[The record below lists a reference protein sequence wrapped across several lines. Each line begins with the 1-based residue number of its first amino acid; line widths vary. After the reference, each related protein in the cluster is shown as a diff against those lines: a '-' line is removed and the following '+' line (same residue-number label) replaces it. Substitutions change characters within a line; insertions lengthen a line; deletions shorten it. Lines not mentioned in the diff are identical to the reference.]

1 MTMTEKVYFDHN
13 ATTAIDKKVLGVM
26 MPYLEM
32 QQGNPTSQHSFGRH
46 ARTAIEEAREQVALA
61 IHAHPTEVIFTSG
74 GTEANN
80 MIVHGAAIKNSQSTL
95 VRSNIEHPCIS
106 RPMEA
111 LAQQGWHQ
119 DLLKVNH
126 DGVISKEAYRDINA
140 NNIGLVSVMLANN
153 ETGVIQ
159 DMSLLHDFAKEK
171 KALSHTDAV
180 QAFGKIDV
188 RFDELHIDAMT
199 LSSHK
204 IYGPQGVGALILN
217 KRSDIEPLIYGGG
230 QEKNLRSGTENIAAI
245 VGFGKACEL
254 ISESMKV
261 TSMHTRELQKMLE
274 MSLKELGA
282 VIFAGNISRLSN
294 TTFFAFKDIEGS
306 TLLTALDKKGFA
318 IASGSACSSVNK
330 EPSHV
335 LLAMGIDEDLAR
347 GALRISFG
355 NKNTIHEVKGF
366 METLKKELQT
376 LKQLTAIAA

>member
-1 MTMTEKVYFDHN
+1 MQKNYFDHN

-26 MPYLEM
+26 LPYIEM
-32 QQGNPTSQHSFGRH
+32 QQGNPTSQHSFGRY

-61 IHAHPTEVIFTSG
+61 IHAHPSEVIFTSG

-80 MIVHGAAIKNSQSTL
+80 MIVHGAAIKERESTL
-95 VRSNIEHPCIS
+95 VRSNIEHPCVA

-111 LAQQGWHQ
+111 MKYQGWKQ
-119 DLLKVNH
+119 ALLNVSQ
-126 DGVISKEAYRDINA
+126 DGVVTKEAYK
-140 NNIGLVSVMLANN
+140 NISAENISLVSVMLANN
-153 ETGVIQ
+153 ETGAIQ
-159 DMSLLHDFAKEK
+159 DMALLHDFAKEK

-254 ISESMKV
+254 ISESMKT
-261 TSMHTRELQKMLE
+261 TSTHTHELKKILE
-274 MSLKELGA
+274 VHLKDLGA
-282 VIFAGNISRLSN
+282 VIFSEKVARLNN

-355 NKNTIHEVKGF
+355 QKNSMTEVKDF
-366 METLKKELQT
+366 VEVLKKELQT

>member
-347 GALRISFG
+347 GALRVSFG
-355 NKNTIHEVKGF
+355 NKNTIREVKGF

>member
-1 MTMTEKVYFDHN
+1 MQKVYLDHN
-13 ATTAIDKKVLGVM
+13 ATTAIDKKVLEVM

-61 IHAHPTEVIFTSG
+61 IHAHPSEVIFTSG

-80 MIVHGAAIKNSQSTL
+80 MIVHGVALKNPQSTL
-95 VRSNIEHPCIS
+95 VRSNIEHPCVA

-111 LAQQGWHQ
+111 LTHQGWQQ

-126 DGVISKEAYRDINA
+126 DGVVGDEAYKNVDGH
-140 NNIGLVSVMLANN
+140 NISLVSVMLANN
-153 ETGVIQ
+153 ETGAIQ
-159 DMSLLHDFAKEK
+159 DMSNLSEFAKEK
-171 KALSHTDAV
+171 KAISHTDAV
-180 QAFGKIDV
+180 QAFGKMDV
-188 RFDELHIDAMT
+188 RFDELQIDAMT

-254 ISESMKV
+254 ISESFKEI
-261 TSMHTRELQKMLE
+261 SKRSRELQTTLE
-274 MSLKELGA
+274 LHLKALGA
-282 VIFAGNISRLSN
+282 VIFSEKVKRLSN

-355 NKNTIHEVKGF
+355 NQNTLHDV
-366 METLKKELQT
+366 ETFIETIKKELQT

>member
-1 MTMTEKVYFDHN
+1 MMQKIYFDHN
-13 ATTAIDKKVLGVM
+13 ATTALDKKVLGVM
-26 MPYLEM
+26 LPYIEM

-61 IHAHPTEVIFTSG
+61 IHAHPSEVIFTSG

-80 MIVHGAAIKNSQSTL
+80 MIVHGAAIKERESTL
-95 VRSNIEHPCIS
+95 VRSNIEHPCVA

-111 LAQQGWHQ
+111 MKYQGWKQ
-119 DLLKVNH
+119 ALLNVSQ
-126 DGVISKEAYRDINA
+126 DGVVTKEAYK
-140 NNIGLVSVMLANN
+140 NISAENISLVSVMLANN
-153 ETGVIQ
+153 ETGAIQ
-159 DMSLLHDFAKEK
+159 DMALLHDFAKEK

-254 ISESMKV
+254 ISESMKA
-261 TSMHTRELQKMLE
+261 TSTHTHELKKILE
-274 MSLKELGA
+274 VHLKDLGA
-282 VIFAGNISRLSN
+282 VIFSEKVARLNN

-355 NKNTIHEVKGF
+355 QKNSMTEVKDF
-366 METLKKELQT
+366 VEVLKKELQT

>member
-1 MTMTEKVYFDHN
+1 MQKNYFDHN

-26 MPYLEM
+26 LPYIEM
-32 QQGNPTSQHSFGRH
+32 QQGNPTSQHSFGRY

-61 IHAHPTEVIFTSG
+61 IHAHPSEVIFTSG
-74 GTEANN
+74 GSEANN
-80 MIVHGAAIKNSQSTL
+80 MIVHGAAIKERESTL
-95 VRSNIEHPCIS
+95 VRSNIEHPCVA

-111 LAQQGWHQ
+111 MKYQGWKQ
-119 DLLKVNH
+119 ALLNVSQ
-126 DGVISKEAYRDINA
+126 DGVVTKETYKNISVE
-140 NNIGLVSVMLANN
+140 NISLVSVMLANN
-153 ETGVIQ
+153 ETGAIQ
-159 DMSLLHDFAKEK
+159 DMALLHDFAKEK

-254 ISESMKV
+254 ISESMKA
-261 TSMHTRELQKMLE
+261 TSTHTHELKKILE
-274 MSLKELGA
+274 VHLKDLGA
-282 VIFAGNISRLSN
+282 VIFSEKVARLNN

-355 NKNTIHEVKGF
+355 QKNSVTEVKDF
-366 METLKKELQT
+366 VEVLKKELQT

>member
-1 MTMTEKVYFDHN
+1 MQKVYFDHN
-13 ATTAIDKKVLGVM
+13 ATTAIDKKVLSVM
-26 MPYLEM
+26 MPFLEA

-61 IHAHPTEVIFTSG
+61 IHAHPTEVVFTSG

-80 MIVHGAAIKNSQSTL
+80 MIVHGAAIKNPQSTL
-95 VRSNIEHPCIS
+95 VRSNIEHPCVA

-111 LAQQGWHQ
+111 LTHQGWYQ
-119 DLLKVNH
+119 ELLKVNH
-126 DGVISKEAYRDINA
+126 DGVITKEAYQSITAD
-140 NNIGLVSVMLANN
+140 NISLVSVMLANN

-159 DMSLLHDFAKEK
+159 EISDLSDFAKEK
-171 KALSHTDAV
+171 KAISHTDAV
-180 QAFGKIDV
+180 QAFGKMDV
-188 RFDELHIDAMT
+188 RFDELQIDAMT

-254 ISESMKV
+254 ISESLKES
-261 TSMHTRELQKMLE
+261 SMRSRELQTTLE
-274 MSLKELGA
+274 AHLKTLGA
-282 VIFAGNISRLSN
+282 VIFSEKVKRLSN

-306 TLLTALDKKGFA
+306 TLLTALDKQGFA

-355 NKNTIHEVKGF
+355 NQNTINDVTLF
-366 METLKKELQT
+366 IETLKKELQT

>member
-1 MTMTEKVYFDHN
+1 MQKNYFDHN

-26 MPYLEM
+26 LPYIEM
-32 QQGNPTSQHSFGRH
+32 QQGNPTSQHSFGRY

-61 IHAHPTEVIFTSG
+61 IHAHPSEVIFTSG

-80 MIVHGAAIKNSQSTL
+80 MIVHGAAIKQRESTL
-95 VRSNIEHPCIS
+95 VRSNIEHPCVA

-111 LAQQGWHQ
+111 MKYQGWKQ
-119 DLLKVNH
+119 ALLNVSQ
-126 DGVISKEAYRDINA
+126 DGVVTKEAYK
-140 NNIGLVSVMLANN
+140 NISAENISLVSVMLANN
-153 ETGVIQ
+153 ETGAIQ
-159 DMSLLHDFAKEK
+159 DMALLHDFAKEK

-254 ISESMKV
+254 ISESMKA
-261 TSMHTRELQKMLE
+261 TSTHTHELKKILE
-274 MSLKELGA
+274 VHLKDLGA
-282 VIFAGNISRLSN
+282 VIFSEKVARLNN

-355 NKNTIHEVKGF
+355 QKNSMTEVKDF
-366 METLKKELQT
+366 VEVLKKELQT

>member
-32 QQGNPTSQHSFGRH
+32 QQGNPTSQHSFGRY

-95 VRSNIEHPCIS
+95 VRSNIEHPCVS

-126 DGVISKEAYRDINA
+126 DGVISKEAYKDINR

-261 TSMHTRELQKMLE
+261 TSMYTRELQKMLE

-366 METLKKELQT
+366 METLKKELQN

>member
-1 MTMTEKVYFDHN
+1 MTEKVYFDHN

-282 VIFAGNISRLSN
+282 VIFAENVTRLSN

-355 NKNTIHEVKGF
+355 NKNIIHEVKDF
-366 METLKKELQT
+366 METLKQELQT

>member
-1 MTMTEKVYFDHN
+1 MMQKVYFDHN

-26 MPYLEM
+26 IPYLEM

-46 ARTAIEEAREQVALA
+46 ARTAIEEAREQVASA
-61 IHAHPTEVIFTSG
+61 IHAHPSEVIFTSG

-80 MIVHGAAIKNSQSTL
+80 MIVHGAAIKNPHSTL
-95 VRSNIEHPCIS
+95 VRSNIEHPCIA
-106 RPMEA
+106 RPTEA
-111 LAQQGWHQ
+111 LTQLGWFQ
-119 DLLKVNH
+119 DLLKVDHN
-126 DGVISKEAYRDINA
+126 GVIPNKAYKSIHA
-140 NNIGLVSVMLANN
+140 KNISLVSVMLANN
-153 ETGVIQ
+153 ETGAIQ
-159 DMSLLHDFAKEK
+159 EMSYLSNFAKEK

-180 QAFGKIDV
+180 QAFGKIDL
-188 RFDELHIDAMT
+188 RFDELHVDAMT
-199 LSSHK
+199 ISSHK

-217 KRSDIEPLIYGGG
+217 KRADLEPLIYGGG

-254 ISESMKV
+254 ISDSFKES
-261 TSMHTRELQKMLE
+261 SRHTGELQTTLE
-274 MSLKELGA
+274 LHLKTLGA
-282 VIFAGNISRLSN
+282 VIFSENAKRLSN

-306 TLLTALDKKGFA
+306 TLLTALDKKGYA

-355 NKNTIHEVKGF
+355 NQNTINDVTSFIEV
-366 METLKKELQT
+366 LKKELQT

>member
-1 MTMTEKVYFDHN
+1 
-13 ATTAIDKKVLGVM
+13 
-26 MPYLEM
+26 
-32 QQGNPTSQHSFGRH
+32 
-46 ARTAIEEAREQVALA
+46 
-61 IHAHPTEVIFTSG
+61 
-74 GTEANN
+74 
-80 MIVHGAAIKNSQSTL
+80 
-95 VRSNIEHPCIS
+95 
-106 RPMEA
+106 
-111 LAQQGWHQ
+111 
-119 DLLKVNH
+119 
-126 DGVISKEAYRDINA
+126 
-140 NNIGLVSVMLANN
+140 MLANN
-153 ETGVIQ
+153 ETGAIQ
-159 DMSLLHDFAKEK
+159 DMTLLHDFAKEK

-261 TSMHTRELQKMLE
+261 TSTHTRELQKILE
-274 MSLKELGA
+274 VHLKDLGA
-282 VIFAGNISRLSN
+282 VIFSEKVARLNN

-355 NKNTIHEVKGF
+355 QKNSVTEVKDF
-366 METLKKELQT
+366 IEALKKELQT

>member
-1 MTMTEKVYFDHN
+1 
-13 ATTAIDKKVLGVM
+13 M
-26 MPYLEM
+26 MPFLET

-80 MIVHGAAIKNSQSTL
+80 MIVRGAAIKNSQSTL
-95 VRSNIEHPCIS
+95 VRSNIEHPCVA

-111 LAQQGWHQ
+111 LTYQGWYQ
-119 DLLKVNH
+119 ELLKVNH
-126 DGVISKEAYRDINA
+126 DGVIADEAYKSITA
-140 NNIGLVSVMLANN
+140 ENISLVSVMLANN

-159 DMSLLHDFAKEK
+159 EVSKLSDFAKEK
-171 KALSHTDAV
+171 KAISHTDAV
-180 QAFGKIDV
+180 QAFGKMDV
-188 RFDELHIDAMT
+188 RFNELQIDAMT

-254 ISESMKV
+254 ISESLKE
-261 TSMHTRELQKMLE
+261 SSIRSRELQTTLE
-274 MSLKELGA
+274 FHLKALGA
-282 VIFAGNISRLSN
+282 VIFSEKAKRLGN

-355 NKNTIHEVKGF
+355 NQNTIDDVTSF
-366 METLKKELQT
+366 IETLKKELQT

>member
-1 MTMTEKVYFDHN
+1 MQKVYFDHN
-13 ATTAIDKKVLGVM
+13 ATTAIDKKVLSVM
-26 MPYLEM
+26 MPYLET

-61 IHAHPTEVIFTSG
+61 IHAHPSEVIFTSG

-80 MIVHGAAIKNSQSTL
+80 MIVHGAAIKNPQSTL
-95 VRSNIEHPCIS
+95 VRSNIEHPCVA

-111 LAQQGWHQ
+111 LTHQGWHQ

-126 DGVISKEAYRDINA
+126 DGVIPDEAYKSITAD
-140 NNIGLVSVMLANN
+140 NISLVSVMLANN

-159 DMSLLHDFAKEK
+159 EVSNLSDFAKGK
-171 KALSHTDAV
+171 KAISHTDAV
-180 QAFGKIDV
+180 QAFGKMDV
-188 RFDELHIDAMT
+188 RFDELQIDAMT

-254 ISESMKV
+254 ISESLKES
-261 TSMHTRELQKMLE
+261 SMRSRELQTTLE
-274 MSLKELGA
+274 FHLKALGA
-282 VIFAGNISRLSN
+282 QIFSEKAKRLSN

-355 NKNTIHEVKGF
+355 NQNTINDVTAF
-366 METLKKELQT
+366 IETLKKELQT

>member
-1 MTMTEKVYFDHN
+1 MQKVYFDHN
-13 ATTAIDKKVLGVM
+13 ATTAIDKKVLSVM

-61 IHAHPTEVIFTSG
+61 IHAHPSEVIFTSG

-80 MIVHGAAIKNSQSTL
+80 MIVHGAAIKNPQSTL
-95 VRSNIEHPCIS
+95 VRSNIEHPCVA

-111 LAQQGWHQ
+111 LTHQGWQQ

-126 DGVISKEAYRDINA
+126 DGVVTTEAYQSISA
-140 NNIGLVSVMLANN
+140 NNIGLVSLMLANN
-153 ETGVIQ
+153 ETGAIQ
-159 DMSLLHDFAKEK
+159 EMANLSDFAKDK

-188 RFDELHIDAMT
+188 RFDELGIDAMT

-254 ISESMKV
+254 ISESLEASSRV
-261 TSMHTRELQKMLE
+261 TRELQTTLE
-274 MSLKELGA
+274 LHLKALGA
-282 VIFAGNISRLSN
+282 VIFSEKVKRLSN

-355 NKNTIHEVKGF
+355 NQNTLNDVTSFIEA
-366 METLKKELQT
+366 LKKELHT

>member
-32 QQGNPTSQHSFGRH
+32 QQGNPTSQHSFGRY

-95 VRSNIEHPCIS
+95 VRSNIEHPCVS
-106 RPMEA
+106 RPIEA

-126 DGVISKEAYRDINA
+126 DGVISKEAYKDINR

-188 RFDELHIDAMT
+188 RFDELHIDAIT

-261 TSMHTRELQKMLE
+261 TSMYTRELQKMLE

-366 METLKKELQT
+366 METLKKELQN

>member
-1 MTMTEKVYFDHN
+1 
-13 ATTAIDKKVLGVM
+13 M
-26 MPYLEM
+26 MPYMEM

-61 IHAHPTEVIFTSG
+61 IHAHPSEVIFTSG

-80 MIVHGAAIKNSQSTL
+80 MIVHGAAIKQRESTL
-95 VRSNIEHPCIS
+95 VRSNIEHPCVA

-111 LAQQGWHQ
+111 MKHQGWQ
-119 DLLKVNH
+119 QALLNVSE
-126 DGVISKEAYRDINA
+126 DGVVKKETYKNISAENVS
-140 NNIGLVSVMLANN
+140 LVSVMLANN
-153 ETGVIQ
+153 ETGAIQ
-159 DMSLLHDFAKEK
+159 DMKLLHDFAKEK

-254 ISESMKV
+254 ISESMKT
-261 TSMHTRELQKMLE
+261 TSTHTRELQKILE
-274 MSLKELGA
+274 VHLKDLGA
-282 VIFAGNISRLSN
+282 EIFSEKVARLNN

-355 NKNTIHEVKGF
+355 QKNSVTEVKDF
-366 METLKKELQT
+366 IEALKKELQT

>member
-1 MTMTEKVYFDHN
+1 MQKNYFDHN

-26 MPYLEM
+26 LPYIEM
-32 QQGNPTSQHSFGRH
+32 QQGNPTSQHSFGRY

-61 IHAHPTEVIFTSG
+61 IHAHPSEVIFTSG

-80 MIVHGAAIKNSQSTL
+80 MIVHGAAIKERESTL
-95 VRSNIEHPCIS
+95 VRSNIEHPCVA

-111 LAQQGWHQ
+111 MKYQGWKQ
-119 DLLKVNH
+119 ALLNVSQ
-126 DGVISKEAYRDINA
+126 DGVVTKEAYK
-140 NNIGLVSVMLANN
+140 NISAENISLVSVMLANN
-153 ETGVIQ
+153 ETGAIQ
-159 DMSLLHDFAKEK
+159 DMALLHDFAKEK

-254 ISESMKV
+254 ISESMKA
-261 TSMHTRELQKMLE
+261 TSTHTHELKKILE
-274 MSLKELGA
+274 VHLKDLGA
-282 VIFAGNISRLSN
+282 VIFSEKVARLNN

-347 GALRISFG
+347 SALRISFG
-355 NKNTIHEVKGF
+355 QKNSMTEVKDF
-366 METLKKELQT
+366 VEVLKKELQT

>member
-1 MTMTEKVYFDHN
+1 MQKVYFDHN
-13 ATTAIDKKVLGVM
+13 ATTAIDKKVLSVM
-26 MPYLEM
+26 MPYLET

-80 MIVHGAAIKNSQSTL
+80 MIVHGAAIKNPQSTL
-95 VRSNIEHPCIS
+95 VRSNIEHPCVA

-111 LAQQGWHQ
+111 FTHQGWHQ

-126 DGVISKEAYRDINA
+126 DGVIPDEAYKSITAD
-140 NNIGLVSVMLANN
+140 NISLVSVMLANN

-159 DMSLLHDFAKEK
+159 EVSHLSDFAKEK
-171 KALSHTDAV
+171 KAISHTDAV
-180 QAFGKIDV
+180 QAFGKMEV
-188 RFDELHIDAMT
+188 RFDELEIDAMT

-254 ISESMKV
+254 ISESLKES
-261 TSMHTRELQKMLE
+261 SMRSRELQTTLE
-274 MSLKELGA
+274 FHLKALGA
-282 VIFAGNISRLSN
+282 QIFSEKVKRLSN

-355 NKNTIHEVKGF
+355 NQNTIKDVTSF
-366 METLKKELQT
+366 IETLKKELQT

>member
-1 MTMTEKVYFDHN
+1 MQKNYFDHN
-13 ATTAIDKKVLGVM
+13 ATTALDKKVLGVM
-26 MPYLEM
+26 MPYIEM

-61 IHAHPTEVIFTSG
+61 IHAHPSEVIFTSG

-80 MIVHGAAIKNSQSTL
+80 MIVHGAAIKHKESML
-95 VRSNIEHPCIS
+95 IRSNIEHPCVA

-111 LAQQGWHQ
+111 LKYQGWKQ
-119 DLLKVNH
+119 ALLNVSQ
-126 DGVISKEAYRDINA
+126 DGVVTKEAYK
-140 NNIGLVSVMLANN
+140 NISAENVSLVSVMLANN
-153 ETGVIQ
+153 ETGAIQ
-159 DMSLLHDFAKEK
+159 DMALLHDFAKEK

-180 QAFGKIDV
+180 QAFGKVDV

-254 ISESMKV
+254 ISESVKI
-261 TSMHTRELQKMLE
+261 TSTHTHELQKILE
-274 MSLKELGA
+274 VHLKDLGA
-282 VIFAGNISRLSN
+282 VIFSEKVARLNN

-355 NKNTIHEVKGF
+355 QRNSVTEVKDF
-366 METLKKELQT
+366 IEALKKELQT

>member
-1 MTMTEKVYFDHN
+1 MQKNYFDHN
-13 ATTAIDKKVLGVM
+13 ATTALDKKVLGVM
-26 MPYLEM
+26 MPYIEM

-61 IHAHPTEVIFTSG
+61 IHAHPSEVIFTSG

-80 MIVHGAAIKNSQSTL
+80 MIVHGAAIKERESTL
-95 VRSNIEHPCIS
+95 VRSNIEHPCIA

-111 LAQQGWHQ
+111 MKHQGWKQ
-119 DLLKVNH
+119 ALLNVSQ
-126 DGVISKEAYRDINA
+126 DGVVTKEAYK
-140 NNIGLVSVMLANN
+140 NISAENVSLVSVMLANN
-153 ETGVIQ
+153 ETGAIQ
-159 DMSLLHDFAKEK
+159 DMALLHDFAKEK

-254 ISESMKV
+254 ISESMKT
-261 TSMHTRELQKMLE
+261 TSTHTHELQKILE
-274 MSLKELGA
+274 VHLKDLGA
-282 VIFAGNISRLSN
+282 VIFSEKVARLNN

-355 NKNTIHEVKGF
+355 QKNSVTEVKDF
-366 METLKKELQT
+366 IEALKIELQT

>member
-1 MTMTEKVYFDHN
+1 MQKVYFDHN
-13 ATTAIDKKVLGVM
+13 ATTAIDKKVLSVM
-26 MPYLEM
+26 MPYLET

-80 MIVHGAAIKNSQSTL
+80 MIVHGAAIKNPQSTL
-95 VRSNIEHPCIS
+95 VRSNIEHPCVA

-111 LAQQGWHQ
+111 FTRQGWHQ

-126 DGVISKEAYRDINA
+126 DGVIPDEAYKSITAD
-140 NNIGLVSVMLANN
+140 NISLVSVMLANN

-159 DMSLLHDFAKEK
+159 EVSNLSDFAKEK
-171 KALSHTDAV
+171 KAISHTDAV
-180 QAFGKIDV
+180 QAFGKMEV
-188 RFDELHIDAMT
+188 HFDELEIDAMT

-254 ISESMKV
+254 ISESLKES
-261 TSMHTRELQKMLE
+261 SMRSRELQTTLE
-274 MSLKELGA
+274 FHLKALGA
-282 VIFAGNISRLSN
+282 VIFSEKVKRLSN

-355 NKNTIHEVKGF
+355 NQNTINDVTSF
-366 METLKKELQT
+366 IETLKKELQT

>member
-1 MTMTEKVYFDHN
+1 MQKNYFDHN

-26 MPYLEM
+26 LPYIEM
-32 QQGNPTSQHSFGRH
+32 QQGNPTSQHSFGRY

-61 IHAHPTEVIFTSG
+61 IHAHPSEVIFTSG

-80 MIVHGAAIKNSQSTL
+80 MIVHGAAIKQRESTL
-95 VRSNIEHPCIS
+95 VRSNIEHPCVA

-111 LAQQGWHQ
+111 MKYQGWKQ
-119 DLLKVNH
+119 ALLKVSQ
-126 DGVISKEAYRDINA
+126 DGVVTKEAYK
-140 NNIGLVSVMLANN
+140 NISAENISLVSVMLANN
-153 ETGVIQ
+153 ETGAIQ
-159 DMSLLHDFAKEK
+159 DMALLHDFAKEK

-254 ISESMKV
+254 ISESMKA
-261 TSMHTRELQKMLE
+261 TSTHTHELKKILE
-274 MSLKELGA
+274 VHLKDLGA
-282 VIFAGNISRLSN
+282 VIFSEKVARLNN

-355 NKNTIHEVKGF
+355 QKNSVTEVKDF
-366 METLKKELQT
+366 VEVLKKELQT

>member
-1 MTMTEKVYFDHN
+1 MQKNYFDHN

-26 MPYLEM
+26 LPYIEM
-32 QQGNPTSQHSFGRH
+32 QQGNPTSQHSFGRY

-61 IHAHPTEVIFTSG
+61 IHAHPSEVIFTSG

-80 MIVHGAAIKNSQSTL
+80 MIVHGAAIKERESTL
-95 VRSNIEHPCIS
+95 VRSNIEHPCVA

-111 LAQQGWHQ
+111 MKYQGWKQ
-119 DLLKVNH
+119 ALLNVSQ
-126 DGVISKEAYRDINA
+126 DGVVTKEAYK
-140 NNIGLVSVMLANN
+140 NISAENISLVSVMLANN
-153 ETGVIQ
+153 ETGAIQ
-159 DMSLLHDFAKEK
+159 DMELLHDFAKEK

-254 ISESMKV
+254 ISESMKA
-261 TSMHTRELQKMLE
+261 TSTHTHELKKILE
-274 MSLKELGA
+274 VHLKDLGA
-282 VIFAGNISRLSN
+282 VIFSEKVARLNN

-355 NKNTIHEVKGF
+355 QKNSMTEVKDF
-366 METLKKELQT
+366 VEVLKKELQT

>member
-1 MTMTEKVYFDHN
+1 MQKVYFDHN
-13 ATTAIDKKVLGVM
+13 ATTAIDKKVLSVM
-26 MPYLEM
+26 MPYLET

-80 MIVHGAAIKNSQSTL
+80 MIVHGAAIKNPQSTL
-95 VRSNIEHPCIS
+95 VRSNIEHPCVA

-111 LAQQGWHQ
+111 FTRQGWHQ

-126 DGVISKEAYRDINA
+126 DGVIPNEAYQSITAD
-140 NNIGLVSVMLANN
+140 NISLVSVMLANN

-159 DMSLLHDFAKEK
+159 EVSHLSDFAKGK
-171 KALSHTDAV
+171 KAISHTDAV
-180 QAFGKIDV
+180 QAFGKMDV
-188 RFDELHIDAMT
+188 RFDELQIDAMT

-230 QEKNLRSGTENIAAI
+230 QERNLRSGTENIAAI

-254 ISESMKV
+254 ISESLKES
-261 TSMHTRELQKMLE
+261 SMRSRELQTTLE
-274 MSLKELGA
+274 FHLKALGA
-282 VIFAGNISRLSN
+282 QIFSEKVKRLSN

-355 NKNTIHEVKGF
+355 NQNTINDVTSF
-366 METLKKELQT
+366 IETLKKELQT

>member
-32 QQGNPTSQHSFGRH
+32 QQGNPTSQHSFGRY

-126 DGVISKEAYRDINA
+126 DGVISKEAYKDINR

-159 DMSLLHDFAKEK
+159 DLSLLHDFAKEK

-355 NKNTIHEVKGF
+355 NKNIIHEVKGF

>member
-1 MTMTEKVYFDHN
+1 MQKVYFDHN
-13 ATTAIDKKVLGVM
+13 ATTAIDKKVLSVM
-26 MPYLEM
+26 MPFLET
-32 QQGNPTSQHSFGRH
+32 QQGNPTSQQSVGRH

-80 MIVHGAAIKNSQSTL
+80 MIVHGAAIKNPQSTL
-95 VRSNIEHPCIS
+95 VRSNIEHPCVA

-111 LAQQGWHQ
+111 LTHQGWHQ
-119 DLLKVNH
+119 ELLKVNH
-126 DGVISKEAYRDINA
+126 DGVIPNEAYK
-140 NNIGLVSVMLANN
+140 NITADNISLVSVMLANN

-159 DMSLLHDFAKEK
+159 EVSHLSDFAKGK
-171 KALSHTDAV
+171 KAISHTDAV
-180 QAFGKIDV
+180 QAFGKMEV
-188 RFDELHIDAMT
+188 RFNELEIDAMT

-254 ISESMKV
+254 ISESLKAS
-261 TSMHTRELQKMLE
+261 SMRSRELQTTLE
-274 MSLKELGA
+274 FHLKALGA
-282 VIFAGNISRLSN
+282 VIFSEKVKRLSN

-355 NKNTIHEVKGF
+355 NQNTIKDVTSF
-366 METLKKELQT
+366 IETLKKELQT

>member
-1 MTMTEKVYFDHN
+1 MQKVYFDHN
-13 ATTAIDKKVLGVM
+13 ATTAIDKKVLSVM
-26 MPYLEM
+26 MPFLET

-80 MIVHGAAIKNSQSTL
+80 MIVHGAAIKNPQSTL
-95 VRSNIEHPCIS
+95 VRSNIEHPCVA

-111 LAQQGWHQ
+111 LTHQGWHQ
-119 DLLKVNH
+119 ELLKVNH
-126 DGVISKEAYRDINA
+126 DGVIPNEAYK
-140 NNIGLVSVMLANN
+140 NITADNISLVSVMLANN

-159 DMSLLHDFAKEK
+159 EISHLSDFAKGK
-171 KALSHTDAV
+171 KAISHTDAV
-180 QAFGKIDV
+180 QAFGKMEV
-188 RFDELHIDAMT
+188 RFNELEIDAMT

-254 ISESMKV
+254 ISESLKAS
-261 TSMHTRELQKMLE
+261 SMRSRELQTTLE
-274 MSLKELGA
+274 FHLKALGA
-282 VIFAGNISRLSN
+282 VIFSEKVKRLSN

-355 NKNTIHEVKGF
+355 NQNTIKDVTSFIEI
-366 METLKKELQT
+366 LKKELQT

>member
-1 MTMTEKVYFDHN
+1 MQKVYFDHN
-13 ATTAIDKKVLGVM
+13 ATTAIDKKVLSVM
-26 MPYLEM
+26 MPYLET

-80 MIVHGAAIKNSQSTL
+80 MIVHGAAIKNPQSTL
-95 VRSNIEHPCIS
+95 VRSNIEHPCVA

-111 LAQQGWHQ
+111 LTHQGWHQ
-119 DLLKVNH
+119 ELLKVNH
-126 DGVISKEAYRDINA
+126 DGVIPNEAYK
-140 NNIGLVSVMLANN
+140 NITVDNISLVSVMLANN

-159 DMSLLHDFAKEK
+159 EVSHLSDFAKGK
-171 KALSHTDAV
+171 KAISHTDAV
-180 QAFGKIDV
+180 QAFGKMEV
-188 RFDELHIDAMT
+188 RFDELEIDAMT

-217 KRSDIEPLIYGGG
+217 KRSDIEPFIYGGG

-254 ISESMKV
+254 ISESLKAS
-261 TSMHTRELQKMLE
+261 SMRSRELQTTLE
-274 MSLKELGA
+274 FHLKALGA
-282 VIFAGNISRLSN
+282 QIFSEKVKRLSN

-355 NKNTIHEVKGF
+355 NQNTINDVTAF
-366 METLKKELQT
+366 IETLKKELQT

>member
-1 MTMTEKVYFDHN
+1 MTEKVYFDHN

-95 VRSNIEHPCIS
+95 VRSNIEHPCVS
-106 RPMEA
+106 RPIEA

-126 DGVISKEAYRDINA
+126 DGVISKEAYKDINR

-188 RFDELHIDAMT
+188 RFDELHIDAIT

-261 TSMHTRELQKMLE
+261 TSMHTRELQNTLE

-282 VIFAGNISRLSN
+282 VIFAENVTRLSN
-294 TTFFAFKDIEGS
+294 TTYFAFKDIEGS

-366 METLKKELQT
+366 METLKKELQN

>member
-1 MTMTEKVYFDHN
+1 MQKNYFDHN

-26 MPYLEM
+26 LPYIEM
-32 QQGNPTSQHSFGRH
+32 QQGNPTSQHSFGRY

-61 IHAHPTEVIFTSG
+61 IHAHPSEVIFTSG

-80 MIVHGAAIKNSQSTL
+80 MIVHGAAIKERESTL
-95 VRSNIEHPCIS
+95 VRSNIEHPCVA

-111 LAQQGWHQ
+111 MKYQGWKQ
-119 DLLKVNH
+119 ALLNVSQ
-126 DGVISKEAYRDINA
+126 DGVVTKEAYK
-140 NNIGLVSVMLANN
+140 NISAENISLVSVMLANN
-153 ETGVIQ
+153 ETGAIQ
-159 DMSLLHDFAKEK
+159 DMALLHDFAKEK

-254 ISESMKV
+254 ISESMKA
-261 TSMHTRELQKMLE
+261 TSTHTHELKKILE
-274 MSLKELGA
+274 VHLKDLGA
-282 VIFAGNISRLSN
+282 VIFSEKVARLNN

-355 NKNTIHEVKGF
+355 QKNSVAEVKDF
-366 METLKKELQT
+366 VEVLKKELQT

>member
-95 VRSNIEHPCIS
+95 VSSNIEHPCVS
-106 RPMEA
+106 RPIEA

-126 DGVISKEAYRDINA
+126 DGVISKEAYKDINA
-140 NNIGLVSVMLANN
+140 NNIGFVSVMLANN

-159 DMSLLHDFAKEK
+159 DLSLLHDFAKEK

-355 NKNTIHEVKGF
+355 NKNIIHEVKDF
-366 METLKKELQT
+366 METLKQELQT

>member
-1 MTMTEKVYFDHN
+1 MQKNYFDHN

-26 MPYLEM
+26 LPYIEM
-32 QQGNPTSQHSFGRH
+32 QQGNPTSQHSFGRY

-61 IHAHPTEVIFTSG
+61 IHAHPSEVIFTSG

-80 MIVHGAAIKNSQSTL
+80 MIVHGAAIKERESTL
-95 VRSNIEHPCIS
+95 VRSNIEHPCVA

-111 LAQQGWHQ
+111 MKYQGWKQ
-119 DLLKVNH
+119 ALLNVSQ
-126 DGVISKEAYRDINA
+126 DGVVTKEAYK
-140 NNIGLVSVMLANN
+140 NISAENISLVSVMLANN
-153 ETGVIQ
+153 ETGAIQ
-159 DMSLLHDFAKEK
+159 DMALLHDFAKEK

-230 QEKNLRSGTENIAAI
+230 QEKNLRSGTENIAPI

-254 ISESMKV
+254 ISESMKA
-261 TSMHTRELQKMLE
+261 TSTHTHELKKILE
-274 MSLKELGA
+274 VHLKDLGA
-282 VIFAGNISRLSN
+282 VIFSEKVARLNN

-355 NKNTIHEVKGF
+355 QKNSVTEVKDF
-366 METLKKELQT
+366 VEVLKKELQT

>member
-1 MTMTEKVYFDHN
+1 MQKNYFDHN

-26 MPYLEM
+26 MPYIEM

-61 IHAHPTEVIFTSG
+61 IHAHPSEVIFTSG

-80 MIVHGAAIKNSQSTL
+80 MIVHGAAIKERESTL
-95 VRSNIEHPCIS
+95 VRSNIEHPCVA

-111 LAQQGWHQ
+111 MKYQGWKQ
-119 DLLKVNH
+119 ALLNVSQ
-126 DGVISKEAYRDINA
+126 DGVVTKEAYK
-140 NNIGLVSVMLANN
+140 NISAENISLVSVMLANN
-153 ETGVIQ
+153 ETGAIQ
-159 DMSLLHDFAKEK
+159 DMALLHDFAKEK

-254 ISESMKV
+254 ISESMKA
-261 TSMHTRELQKMLE
+261 TSTHTHELKKILE
-274 MSLKELGA
+274 VHLKDLGA
-282 VIFAGNISRLSN
+282 VIFSEKVARLNN

-355 NKNTIHEVKGF
+355 QKNSVTEVKDF
-366 METLKKELQT
+366 VEVLKKELQT